1 MKTYFG
7 VDYHKKFSYGTIM
20 NEKGKILKQGRF
32 SNYPE
37 TVDKFLNGY
46 GGDNCY
52 SVLEATRNWTVMHD
66 ILEELTSGVTLA
78 HPLKVKAIAE
88 AKIKTDKID
97 SKTLAH
103 LLRCDLVPAAYVC
116 SPKARIIKNLLR
128 HRMFLVR
135 LQTMVKNRIHVLL
148 DRNPEVHS
156 QRSAS
161 GLFTQIGIAELKQ
174 VNLPKYERYILDSEL
189 GLLEHLQQ
197 QIKQADKWLSG
208 IGKKDER
215 VKYLMSIPGIGRA
228 FALLIVSEIDDVER
242 FRTDK
247 KLHAYA
253 GLVPS
258 TYSSGGHTFH
268 GRIIKA
274 GNKYLRWSMV
284 EAVWPAIQKDVGLN
298 QYYRRI
304 SGRKGA
310 NPAKV
315 ATARKLL
322 TIVYRVLKE
331 NREYR
336 YAA

>member
-7 VDYHKKFSYGTIM
+7 VDYHKKYSHGTIM
-20 NEKGKILKQGRF
+20 NEKGKIIKQGRF
-32 SNYPE
+32 SNHRE
-37 TVDKFLNGY
+37 SVDKFLDGY
-46 GGDNCY
+46 GGDDCL

-66 ILEELTSGVTLA
+66 ILEELTLKVTLA

-97 SKTLAH
+97 STTLAH

-116 SPKARIIKNLLR
+116 SPQARIVKNLLR

-148 DRNPEVHS
+148 DRNPDVHT

-161 GLFTQIGIAELKQ
+161 GLFTQTGISELKH
-174 VNLPKYERYILDSEL
+174 VNLPRYERCILDSEL
-189 GLLEHLQQ
+189 SLLGHLQI
-197 QIKQADKWLSG
+197 QIKQADKMLSAVG
-208 IGKKDER
+208 RKDKR

-228 FALLIVSEIDDVER
+228 FALLIVSEIDDVKR

-258 TYSSGGHTFH
+258 TYSSGGRTFH
-268 GRIIKA
+268 GRIIKSA
-274 GNKYLRWSMV
+274 NKYLRWSMV
-284 EAVWPAIQKDVGLN
+284 EAVWPAIRKDEGLN
-298 QYYRRI
+298 QFYRRI
-304 SGRKGA
+304 AGRKGA

-322 TIVYRVLKE
+322 TIVYRILKE

-336 YAA
+336 NVA